1 MLRRCSRVETATKG
15 SRFIEHHSKSKKARC
30 PAQPWR
36 AEANART
43 STYTYADIRRHTQAD
58 ANATRPDRLKPQR
71 TRQSIALNERAAPAP
86 SARARARS
94 APQTDLQQ
102 CGPVPVRDGFKASQL
117 RHKLTPPVGFFHA
130 TLMRLINWG
139 CGLPSPR
146 QADLIGPGAAS
157 VSGPVQF
164 INSLFSTRHFAG
176 IRAVLTGPVLAAP
189 SAPAR
194 QRTPDTSPD
203 HLTCTPPTHP

>member
-58 ANATRPDRLKPQR
+58 ANATRPGRFKPQR

-86 SARARARS
+86 SARRPARDPKTICNNAGLSLCAMVSKPHNCDTSSRRPS
-94 APQTDLQQ
+94 A
-102 CGPVPVRDGFKASQL
+102 
-117 RHKLTPPVGFFHA
+117 FF
-130 TLMRLINWG
+130 TLPSRLINWG